1 MIALGTMVTWNGR
14 RGVVRSMGF
23 SRATERQIATVDF
36 GREVLRLPV
45 DELNELEECK

>member
-1 MIALGTMVTWNGR
+1 VIAIGTTVLWNGR

-23 SRATERQIATVDF
+23 SKATERQIATVDF

-45 DELNELEECK
+45 DDLNELEERK